1 MIPPAGSQGRPM
13 LRYIRTRLLAM
24 IPVLIGMSI
33 LVFVTMRLIPGDAAV
48 VFLGTKPTPEAIAA
62 FREKAGLDK
71 PMYVQYVDWIG
82 SLARGDLG
90 ISITTGADIRKELTT
105 RLPITAQLT
114 VYSMIIACLIAVP
127 LGIIAAL
134 RHNTIIDLGLTSF
147 GMIGLSLPNFW
158 LGTLLAFFFAIK
170 VQWFPPG
177 GYIPFS
183 EDPVGNLRSMA
194 LPAISLGLVSASVI
208 MRMTRSSMLEV
219 VRQDYVRT
227 ARAKGLKE
235 LSITR
240 GHLLKN
246 ALIPVIT
253 VIGMEFGYIFGGA
266 FLVEAVFYLPGIAT
280 YALLA
285 VNQRDYPVLQTVV
298 LLVTLVFML
307 INLLVDVLYTWLD
320 PRIRVG

>member
-1 MIPPAGSQGRPM
+1 M
-13 LRYIRTRLLAM
+13 LRYLRTRLLAM
-24 IPVLIGMSI
+24 IPVLIGMSV

-62 FREKAGLDK
+62 FREKAGLDQ
-71 PMYVQYVDWIG
+71 PMYIQYFDWI
-82 SLARGDLG
+82 SRLLRGDMG
-90 ISITTGADIRKELTT
+90 ISLTTGSDIKSELLT
-105 RLPITAQLT
+105 RLPITAELT
-114 VYSMIIACLIAVP
+114 FLAMTIAVTIAVP

-134 RHNTIIDLGLTSF
+134 NHNKGLDLGLTSL
-147 GMIGLSLPNFW
+147 GMVGLSLPNFW
-158 LGTLLAFFFAIK
+158 LGTLLAYFFAIR

-177 GYIPFS
+177 GYIPFTD
-183 EDPVGNLRSMA
+183 DPIGNLKSMA
-194 LPAISLGLVSASVI
+194 LPAFSLGLVSASII

-227 ARAKGLKE
+227 ARAKGLRE
-235 LSITR
+235 NVVVR

-253 VIGMEFGYIFGGA
+253 VAGMEIGYIFGGA

-285 VNQRDYPVLQTVV
+285 VNQRDYPVLQTIV

-307 INLLVDVLYTWLD
+307 VNLVVDILYTYLD
-320 PRIRVG
+320 PRLRVS

>member
-1 MIPPAGSQGRPM
+1 MPR
-13 LRYIRTRLLAM
+13 LIRTRLLAM
-24 IPVLIGMSI
+24 VPVLVGMSI

-62 FREKAGLDK
+62 FREKAGLDQ
-71 PMYVQYVDWIG
+71 PMYLQYLDWIG
-82 SLARGDLG
+82 RLARGDMGL
-90 ISITTGADIRKELTT
+90 SLTTGSDIKSELIS
-105 RLPITAQLT
+105 RLPITAELT
-114 VYSMIIACLIAVP
+114 FLAMLIAVVIAVP

-134 RHNTIIDLGLTSF
+134 NHNKGLDLGLTSL

-158 LGTLLAFFFAIK
+158 LGTLLAYVFAIK

-183 EDPVGNLRSMA
+183 EDPIGNLKSMT
-194 LPAISLGLVSASVI
+194 LPALSLGLVSASII

-227 ARAKGLKE
+227 ARAKGLRE
-235 LSITR
+235 SAITR

-253 VIGMEFGYIFGGA
+253 VAGMEIGYIFGGA
-266 FLVEAVFYLPGIAT
+266 FLVEAVFYLPGVAT

-285 VNQRDYPVLQTVV
+285 VNQRDYPVLQTIV
-298 LLVTLVFML
+298 LLVTLAFML
-307 INLLVDVLYTWLD
+307 VNLVVDILYTYLD
-320 PRIRVG
+320 PRLRVG

>member
-1 MIPPAGSQGRPM
+1 M

-24 IPVLIGMSI
+24 VPVLIGMSI
-33 LVFVTMRLIPGDAAV
+33 LVFVTMRMIPGDAAV

-62 FREKAGLDK
+62 FREKHGLDQ
-71 PMYVQYVDWIG
+71 PMWVQYADWIG
-82 SLARGDLG
+82 NLFRGDLG
-90 ISITTGADIRKELTT
+90 MSITTGADIRNELAT
-105 RLPITAQLT
+105 RLPITAELT
-114 VYSMIIACLIAVP
+114 LLAMLIAVVIAVP
-127 LGIIAAL
+127 LGVLAAIK
-134 RHNTIIDLGLTSF
+134 HNTAIDVGLTSF

-158 LGTLLAFFFAIK
+158 LGTLLAFVFAIK

-177 GYIPFS
+177 GYVPFS
-183 EDPVGNLRSMA
+183 EDPIGNIKCMV
-194 LPAISLGLVSASVI
+194 LPALSLGLVSASVI

-227 ARAKGLKE
+227 ARAKGLRE
-235 LSITR
+235 GVITR

-266 FLVEAVFYLPGIAT
+266 FLVEAVFYLPGVAT
-280 YALLA
+280 FALLA

-307 INLLVDVLYTWLD
+307 INLVVDVLYTFLD
-320 PRIRVG
+320 PRLRVG

>member
-1 MIPPAGSQGRPM
+1 M
-13 LRYIRTRLLAM
+13 LRYLRTRLLAM
-24 IPVLIGMSI
+24 IPVLIGMSV

-62 FREKAGLDK
+62 FREKAGLDQ
-71 PMYVQYVDWIG
+71 PMYIQYFDWIG
-82 SLARGDLG
+82 RLMRGDMG
-90 ISITTGADIRKELTT
+90 ISLTTGSDIRSELVT
-105 RLPITAQLT
+105 RLPITAELT
-114 VYSMIIACLIAVP
+114 FLAMVIAVVIAVP

-134 RHNTIIDLGLTSF
+134 NHNKGLDLGLTSL
-147 GMIGLSLPNFW
+147 GMVGLSLPNFW
-158 LGTLLAFFFAIK
+158 LGTLLAYFFAIR

-177 GYIPFS
+177 GYIPFT
-183 EDPVGNLRSMA
+183 EDPVGNLKSMA
-194 LPAISLGLVSASVI
+194 LPAFSLGLVSASII

-227 ARAKGLKE
+227 ARAKGLRE
-235 LSITR
+235 NVVVR

-253 VIGMEFGYIFGGA
+253 VAGMEIGYIFGGA

-285 VNQRDYPVLQTVV
+285 VNQRDYPVLQTIV

-307 INLLVDVLYTWLD
+307 VNLLVDILYTYLD
-320 PRIRVG
+320 PRLRVS

>member
-1 MIPPAGSQGRPM
+1 M

-24 IPVLIGMSI
+24 VPVLIGMSV
-33 LVFVTMRLIPGDAAV
+33 LVFVTMRLIPGDVAV
-48 VFLGTKPTPEAIAA
+48 IFLGTKPTPEAIAA
-62 FREKAGLDK
+62 FREKVGLDQ
-71 PMYVQYVDWIG
+71 PMYLQYFDWIG
-82 SLARGDLG
+82 RLLRGDIG
-90 ISITTGADIRKELTT
+90 ISLTTGADIKTELLN
-105 RLPITAQLT
+105 RLPITAELT
-114 VYSMIIACLIAVP
+114 FLAMFIAVLVAVP
-127 LGIIAAL
+127 LGVLAAL
-134 RHNTIIDLGLTSF
+134 NHNKGLDVGLTTF

-158 LGTLLAFFFAIK
+158 LGTLLAYFFAIK
-170 VQWFPPG
+170 FPLFPPG

-183 EDPVGNLRSMA
+183 EDPVGNLKSMA
-194 LPAISLGLVSASVI
+194 LPALSLGLVSASVV

-227 ARAKGLKE
+227 ARAKGLGE
-235 LSITR
+235 VVITR

-280 YALLA
+280 YTLLA
-285 VNQRDYPVLQTVV
+285 VNQRDYPVLQSVV

-307 INLLVDVLYTWLD
+307 VNLIVDVLYTYLD
-320 PRIRVG
+320 PRLRLAS

>member
-1 MIPPAGSQGRPM
+1 V

-33 LVFVTMRLIPGDAAV
+33 LVFVTMRLIPGDVAV

-62 FREKAGLDK
+62 FRAKVGLDK
-71 PMYVQYVDWIG
+71 PMYLQYFDWIG
-82 SLARGDLG
+82 RLLHGDLG
-90 ISITTGADIRKELTT
+90 ISLTTGTDIKSELLG
-105 RLPITAQLT
+105 RLPITAELT
-114 VYSMIIACLIAVP
+114 FLAIAIAVLIALP
-127 LGIIAAL
+127 LGVIAAL
-134 RHNTIIDLGLTSF
+134 NHNKALDLGLTSL
-147 GMIGLSLPNFW
+147 GMVGLSLPNFW

-177 GYIPFS
+177 GFIPFDQ
-183 EDPVGNLRSMA
+183 DPIGNLKSMA
-194 LPAISLGLVSASVI
+194 LPALSLGLVSASII

-219 VRQDYVRT
+219 IRQDYVRT
-227 ARAKGLKE
+227 ARAKGLRQ
-235 LSITR
+235 SAITR

-253 VIGMEFGYIFGGA
+253 VAGMEVGYIFGGA

-280 YALLA
+280 YTLLA

-307 INLLVDVLYTWLD
+307 VNLIVDVLYTYLD
-320 PRIRVG
+320 PRLRLN

>member
-1 MIPPAGSQGRPM
+1 M

-33 LVFVTMRLIPGDAAV
+33 LVFVTMRLIPGDVAV

-71 PMYVQYVDWIG
+71 PMYLQYFDWIG
-82 SLARGDLG
+82 RLARGDVG
-90 ISITTGADIRKELTT
+90 ISLTTGADIRTELAN
-105 RLPITAQLT
+105 RLPITAELT
-114 VYSMIIACLIAVP
+114 MLAMLIAILIALP

-134 RHNTIIDLGLTSF
+134 NHNTGIDLGLTSF

-183 EDPVGNLRSMA
+183 EDPVGNLKSMA
-194 LPAISLGLVSASVI
+194 LPAFSLGLVSASVI

-219 VRQDYVRT
+219 IRQDYVRT
-227 ARAKGLKE
+227 ARAKGLRE
-235 LSITR
+235 AVITR

-253 VIGMEFGYIFGGA
+253 VAGMEFGYIFGGA
-266 FLVEAVFYLPGIAT
+266 FLVEAVFYLPGVAT

-307 INLLVDVLYTWLD
+307 VNLIVDVLYTWLD
-320 PRIRVG
+320 PRLRVG

>member
-1 MIPPAGSQGRPM
+1 M

-33 LVFVTMRLIPGDAAV
+33 LVFVTMRLIPGDVAV

-62 FREKAGLDK
+62 FREKVGLDQ
-71 PMYVQYVDWIG
+71 PMYLQYFDWIG
-82 SLARGDLG
+82 RLLRGDLG
-90 ISITTGADIRKELTT
+90 ISLTTGTDIRTELAT
-105 RLPITAQLT
+105 RLPITAELT
-114 VYSMIIACLIAVP
+114 ILSMLIAVVIAVP

-134 RHNTIIDLGLTSF
+134 NHNKGLDLGLTSL

-177 GYIPFS
+177 GYIPFT
-183 EDPVGNLRSMA
+183 EDPVGNLKAMF
-194 LPAISLGLVSASVI
+194 LPAVSLGLVSASVI

-227 ARAKGLKE
+227 ARAKGLRE
-235 LSITR
+235 SAITR

-266 FLVEAVFYLPGIAT
+266 FLVEAVFYLPGVAT

-307 INLLVDVLYTWLD
+307 VNLIVDILYTWLD
-320 PRIRVG
+320 PRLRVS

>member
-1 MIPPAGSQGRPM
+1 
-13 LRYIRTRLLAM
+13 M
-24 IPVLIGMSI
+24 IPVLVGMSI

-62 FREKAGLDK
+62 FREKAGLDQ
-71 PMYVQYVDWIG
+71 PMYLQYVDWIG
-82 SLARGDLG
+82 RLARGDMG
-90 ISITTGADIRKELTT
+90 ISLTTGSDIKSELIN
-105 RLPITAQLT
+105 RLPITAELT
-114 VYSMIIACLIAVP
+114 FLAMLIAVVIAVP

-134 RHNTIIDLGLTSF
+134 NHNKGLDLGLTSL

-158 LGTLLAFFFAIK
+158 LGTLLAYFFAIR

-177 GYIPFS
+177 GFIPFS
-183 EDPVGNLRSMA
+183 EDPIGNLKSMT
-194 LPAISLGLVSASVI
+194 LPALSLGLVSASII

-227 ARAKGLKE
+227 ARAKGLRE
-235 LSITR
+235 SAITR

-253 VIGMEFGYIFGGA
+253 VAGMEIGYIFGGA
-266 FLVEAVFYLPGIAT
+266 FLVEAVFYLPGVAT

-285 VNQRDYPVLQTVV
+285 VNQRDYPVLQTIV
-298 LLVTLVFML
+298 LLVTLAFML
-307 INLLVDVLYTWLD
+307 VNLIVDILYTYLD
-320 PRIRVG
+320 PRLRVSQG

>member
-1 MIPPAGSQGRPM
+1 M

-33 LVFVTMRLIPGDAAV
+33 LVFVTMRLIPGDVAV

-71 PMYVQYVDWIG
+71 PMYMQYFDWIG
-82 SLARGDLG
+82 RLARGDVG
-90 ISITTGADIRKELTT
+90 ISLTTGTDIRTELLN
-105 RLPITAQLT
+105 RLPITAELT
-114 VYSMIIACLIAVP
+114 FLAMLIAVVIALP
-127 LGIIAAL
+127 LGIVAAL
-134 RHNTIIDLGLTSF
+134 NHNRALDLGLTSL
-147 GMIGLSLPNFW
+147 GMVGLSLPNFW

-177 GYIPFS
+177 GYIPFTD
-183 EDPVGNLRSMA
+183 DPLGNLKSMF
-194 LPAISLGLVSASVI
+194 LPALSLGLVSASVI

-219 VRQDYVRT
+219 IRQDYVRT
-227 ARAKGLKE
+227 ARAKGLRE
-235 LSITR
+235 VAITR

-253 VIGMEFGYIFGGA
+253 LAGMEVGYIFGGA
-266 FLVEAVFYLPGIAT
+266 FLVEAVFYLPGVAT

-307 INLLVDVLYTWLD
+307 VNLAVDVLYTWLD
-320 PRIRVG
+320 PRLRVA